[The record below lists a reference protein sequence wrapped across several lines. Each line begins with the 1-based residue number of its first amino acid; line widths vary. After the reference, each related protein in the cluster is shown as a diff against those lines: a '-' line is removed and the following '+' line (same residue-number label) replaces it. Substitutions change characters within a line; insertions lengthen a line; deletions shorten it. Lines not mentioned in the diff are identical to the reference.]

1 MDCMTW
7 KSCINVQLIE
17 FKIRYVLLY
26 NKHDVCWL
34 RSHIQP
40 QQQPTT
46 LPWKTIKL
54 NNETEEKDSIMK
66 ISAQSTEN
74 NKKKYFVKDTF
85 FANKFLTFLTHSIL
99 LSSSRQWLP
108 VNCHSIIHWRSNTLL
123 SGTTPTS
130 QYTEQNYHYIA
141 QFTIFDMIKYRVKK
155 NTQKLIKRLF
165 NPNSIAR

>member
-1 MDCMTW
+1 MFCW
-7 KSCINVQLIE
+7 
-17 FKIRYVLLY
+17 Y
-26 NKHDVCWL
+26 NEHDVSWL

-40 QQQPTT
+40 QQQQPAT

-54 NNETEEKDSIMK
+54 NNETEEKSGASIMK

-74 NKKKYFVKDTF
+74 NKTKKLYKGYIFV
-85 FANKFLTFLTHSIL
+85 NKFLTFLTDSIL

-108 VNCHSIIHWRSNTLL
+108 VNCHSIIYWRSNTLL

-130 QYTEQNYHYIA
+130 QYTEQNYHFIA

-155 NTQKLIKRLF
+155 NTYT
-165 NPNSIAR
+165 